1 MKAGKL
7 LLLCVLL
14 ISLGFA
20 CRSALFRSAFYPV
33 VAVFKVHDLN
43 FYVVPR
49 EFSVRKGP
57 VLLLGTGSGHIYS
70 LRVFKIKKFLASCR
84 NQAICDR
91 IGVLDG
97 ASRSLLEGIDADGS
111 GELSGIQGTEIWR
124 VEGLFRPIDFDS
136 AEARIAVAS
145 RLSSGRYVGLFESKQ
160 FFGKTGRR
168 KLVLFDVTNDG
179 GALSDEEDKLK

>member
-1 MKAGKL
+1 M
-7 LLLCVLL
+7 LLCVLL

-20 CRSALFRSAFYPV
+20 CRSALFRSALYPV

-57 VLLLGTGSGHIYS
+57 VLLFGTGAGHIFS
-70 LRVFKIKKFLASCR
+70 LRVFKIKNFLSSCR

-91 IGVLDG
+91 IEVLES
-97 ASRSLLEGIDADGS
+97 ASGSFLEEIDADLL
-111 GELSGIQGTEIWR
+111 GELPGIQGSEIWKI
-124 VEGLFRPIDFDS
+124 EGLFRPIDFDS

-145 RLSSGRYVGLFESKQ
+145 RLSSGRYIGVFESKQ
-160 FFGKTGRR
+160 LFGKTRRR
-168 KLVLFDVTNDG
+168 KLVIFDVTKDG
-179 GALSDEEDKLK
+179 GALSGEGDKLK